1 MENQIVAIGQNAVAE
16 TSSTVLAAQAKA
28 LVEAR
33 YTVAMHRPRDLDVVR
48 ARLIADAK
56 RPGFAQV
63 AIYRKPIGKD
73 ESKWPVGPSIRF
85 AESAI
90 RAMGNCV
97 VDAIT
102 IFDDKERRIVRV
114 TATDLESNTS
124 WSNDSTIQKTVERS
138 YMKDG
143 ESPISSRLNSYG
155 KPVYTV
161 HATDDDILNKVN
173 ALLSKSYRTLGLRLV
188 PGDIVEEV
196 MEECWKTR
204 STENARDPDAA
215 RRHIFDAFGRQ
226 GVTVE
231 QLKTYLGHDAK
242 ALSSKE
248 HETLRALFNS
258 LKDGETTWSEIVA
271 TKEEADDAKV
281 GPGKVANADLNAAAA
296 TAAASRKASGKD
308 GQA

>member
-1 MENQIVAIGQNAVAE
+1 MENALMTTAPNAIVE

-33 YTVAMHRPRDLDVVR
+33 YTVAIHRPRDLDVVR
-48 ARLIADAK
+48 ARLLADAK

-97 VDAIT
+97 VEAIT
-102 IFDDKERRIVRV
+102 IFDDAERRIVRV

-138 YMKDG
+138 YLKDN
-143 ESPISSRLNSYG
+143 ETPISSRLNSYN
-155 KPVYTV
+155 KPTYTV
-161 HATDDDILNKVN
+161 RATDDDILNKVN

-204 STENARDPDAA
+204 SVEDARDPDAT
-215 RRHIFDAFGRQ
+215 RRQLFDAFGRQ

-231 QLKTYLGHDAK
+231 QLKAYLGHDAK
-242 ALSSKE
+242 ALSAKE
-248 HETLRALFNS
+248 QETLRALFNA
-258 LKDGETTWSEIVA
+258 LKDGETTWSEILS
-271 TKEEADDAKV
+271 TKAEADDAQA

-296 TAAASRKASGKD
+296 AAATSRKPPKEGA
-308 GQA
+308 QA

>member
-1 MENQIVAIGQNAVAE
+1 MNDLANTQDHLPIVE

-33 YTVAMHRPRDLDVVR
+33 YTVAIHRPRDLDVVR
-48 ARLIADAK
+48 ARLLADAK

-97 VDAIT
+97 VEAIT
-102 IFDDKERRIVRV
+102 IFDDKDRRIVRV

-124 WSNDSTIQKTVERS
+124 WSNDATIQKTVEKS
-138 YMKDG
+138 YVKDG
-143 ESPISSRLNSYG
+143 ETILSSRTNSYG

-161 HATDDDILNKVN
+161 PATDDDILNKVN

-188 PGDIVEEV
+188 PGDIIEEV
-196 MEECWKTR
+196 MDECWKTR
-204 STENARDPDAA
+204 RTEDAKDPDAT
-215 RRHIFDAFGRQ
+215 RRQIFDAFGKQ
-226 GVTVE
+226 GVTIE
-231 QLKTYLGHDAK
+231 QLKAYLGHDAK
-242 ALSSKE
+242 ALTTKE
-248 HETLRALFNS
+248 QESLRSLFNA
-258 LKDGETTWSEIVA
+258 LKDGETSWAEIMA
-271 TKEEADDAKV
+271 EKGRADDAK
-281 GPGKVANADLNAAAA
+281 GNGKAGNAGLNAAAA
-296 TAAASRKASGKD
+296 EAAATRGAT
-308 GQA
+308 A

>member
-1 MENQIVAIGQNAVAE
+1 MNELTTSSPEFAVVE

-33 YTVAMHRPRDLDVVR
+33 YTVAIHRPRDLDVVR
-48 ARLIADAK
+48 ARLLADAK
-56 RPGFAQV
+56 RPGFAHV

-97 VDAIT
+97 VEAVT
-102 IFDDKERRIVRV
+102 IFDDKDRRIVRV

-124 WSNDSTIQKTVERS
+124 WSNDATIQKTVEKS
-138 YMKDG
+138 YVKDG
-143 ESPISSRLNSYG
+143 ETILSSRTNSYG

-161 HATDDDILNKVN
+161 PATDDDILNKVN

-196 MEECWKTR
+196 MDECWRTR
-204 STENARDPDAA
+204 STEDAKDPDAT
-215 RRHIFDAFGRQ
+215 RRQIFDAFGRQ
-226 GVTVE
+226 GVTIE
-231 QLKTYLGHDAK
+231 QLKAYLGHDAK
-242 ALSSKE
+242 ALTSKE
-248 HETLRALFNS
+248 QESLRSLFNA
-258 LKDGETTWSEIVA
+258 LKDGETSWAEIMA
-271 TKEEADDAKV
+271 EKGRADDAKDN
-281 GPGKVANADLNAAAA
+281 GKAGKAGLNAAAA
-296 TAAASRKASGKD
+296 EAAANRGA
-308 GQA
+308 A

>member
-1 MENQIVAIGQNAVAE
+1 MENQLITTAQNAVVE
-16 TSSTVLAAQAKA
+16 TSSTVLAAHEKA
-28 LVEAR
+28 LIEAR
-33 YTVAMHRPRDLDVVR
+33 FTVAINRPRDLDVVR
-48 ARLIADAK
+48 ARLLKDAK
-56 RPGFAQV
+56 RPGFALV
-63 AIYRKPIGKD
+63 AIYQKPIGKD
-73 ESKWPVGPSIRF
+73 KDKWPVGPSIRF
-85 AESAI
+85 AESAL

-97 VDAIT
+97 IEAIT

-138 YMKDG
+138 YLKEG
-143 ESPISSRLNSYG
+143 ETAISQRLNSYN

-161 HATDDDILNKVN
+161 PATDDDILNKVN

-188 PGDIVEEV
+188 PSDIVEEV

-204 STENARDPDAA
+204 STEDARDPDAA
-215 RRHIFDAFGRQ
+215 RRQIFDAFGRQ

-231 QLKTYLGHDAK
+231 QLKAYLGHDAI

-248 HETLRALFNS
+248 QETLRALFNA

-271 TKEEADDAKV
+271 AKEEADDTKAGV
-281 GPGKVANADLNAAAA
+281 GKVVNAELNAAAVA
-296 TAAASRKASGKD
+296 SAANRKKD
-308 GQA
+308 GAQA